1 MEIKMKTIQLVL
13 VVFFSLTIASC
24 GGGGGETSGQSDT
37 APPSIPTS
45 LTATALSSSQIDL
58 AWAASADNVGVTGYK
73 IYRDGSLIASQPV
86 LVYSDIGLSHSTLYC
101 YTVAAFDAAGNT
113 SSQSAS
119 QCATPLVVPTAPTG
133 FSATAGNG
141 QVTIRWDAVAGTTS
155 YNLYMASAT
164 GVTKSNYLSLSNGMQ
179 HVGVTSPYTHSSLTN
194 GITYYFVV
202 TAVNA
207 NGESGESSQ
216 VSATPQVL
224 PPPPAAPTGIVAN
237 AGDGLITIRWDA
249 VAGTTSYNLYMA
261 SATGVTKSNYL
272 SLSNGMQH
280 VGVTSP
286 YTHSSLTNGITYYF
300 VVTAVNANGE
310 SGESGQ
316 VSATPLVSPVTTD
329 KLNDTGVTASQCYQ
343 AGGSLVACNSAGAIA
358 LNNVQDGMV
367 GRDADMASNDNTDG
381 RLGFSFASI
390 AGGCVLDNVT
400 GLMWEIKTADG
411 GLHDSVNAY
420 TNYDSTNTGQKRGS
434 GFSWLAPTQTDID
447 ASTNSVGFKNSVNLQ
462 GLCGYG
468 DWRVPTVDELQSIV
482 DYGGSPNVDAK
493 WFPNTQ
499 GFFWTSTSV
508 VDLGNIDFARAIDF
522 DIGYACS
529 GSVNECVRDTLH
541 HVRLVRAGKSQTA
554 PRYTT
559 SVDGQEV
566 TDNQNK
572 LIWRRCLEGTVFDGF
587 TCSGTWTLFL
597 HEAALQRA
605 TGQASSTGIAWRLP
619 NIKELSS
626 IVDNNF
632 YHPAVD
638 PTIFPNTPQNTFWSA
653 SPFLGNTAYLAWGIN
668 FGQGGDIYSYERVN
682 GGSYVRLVR
691 TGP

>member
-1 MEIKMKTIQLVL
+1 MKTIQLVL

-141 QVTIRWDAVAGTTS
+141 QV
-155 YNLYMASAT
+155 
-164 GVTKSNYLSLSNGMQ
+164 
-179 HVGVTSPYTHSSLTN
+179 
-194 GITYYFVV
+194 
-202 TAVNA
+202 
-207 NGESGESSQ
+207 
-216 VSATPQVL
+216 
-224 PPPPAAPTGIVAN
+224 
-237 AGDGLITIRWDA
+237 TIRWDA